1 LEQITVILTK
11 AIWLKQ
17 GVYMPGNSDGVDL
30 TQEEELELAFAQ
42 LDKTVTETGA
52 VDMMPFG
59 IALVL
64 TAFLIYKLLKVRK
77 NLKPILQERRF
88 RADMRRYGLD
98 SFFDCMDRWEIDL
111 EDQRKILGKPDRARF
126 NAFRNGDRP
135 RLRFGN
141 HSYTLCSI
149 DKCQLGKALARYR
162 RETVAT

>member
-1 LEQITVILTK
+1 
-11 AIWLKQ
+11 
-17 GVYMPGNSDGVDL
+17 MPGNSDGVDL

-111 EDQRKILGKPDRARF
+111 EDQRKNTRKT
-126 NAFRNGDRP
+126 RP
-135 RLRFGN
+135 RSL
-141 HSYTLCSI
+141 
-149 DKCQLGKALARYR
+149 
-162 RETVAT
+162 